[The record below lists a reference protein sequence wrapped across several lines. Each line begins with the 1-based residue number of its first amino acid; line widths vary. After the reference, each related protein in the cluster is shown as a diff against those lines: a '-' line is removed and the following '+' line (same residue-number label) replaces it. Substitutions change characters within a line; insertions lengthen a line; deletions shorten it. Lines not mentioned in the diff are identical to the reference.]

1 MKKNNQP
8 RILVVTSCTGEKVF
22 KPDEQLGVKDFEN
35 KTQLAIEEK
44 RLSQYMCSAAEMYTG
59 MQHLRLMEG
68 INLFRKFLGEKSIDV
83 NILSAG
89 YGLIVEDR
97 SIAPYEVT
105 FNNMKGHE
113 VDAWS
118 KHLRIR
124 EDFEKAVRDYD
135 LVFLLL
141 GENYLRSLNLPVFT
155 RPDQTFIFLAS
166 QSSRKWIKGLDA
178 KTYVLGL
185 SNADAKKYS
194 YGLVGLKGFLFKKFA
209 EVVVQQPELLSKLY
223 AKPEEFPLLLEPTQ
237 DNTDQLELTL
247 GVPSMAV
254 KSSKKKGKSA
264 IAEGAEEEEESSE
277 FLPIPDLP
285 PAPNLHLGMKYFIPE
300 WDDHV
305 DPTYN
310 FLTDTLTPDR
320 DPHEDEVYAHEI
332 YPTPNYDAILVSKV
346 VVEASKKKR
355 QKIEEIGIHKF
366 IRFQGEVM
374 GDCGAFGYIK
384 EDVPPYNT
392 IEILDYYEKLGFNYG
407 VSIDHLIVGPF
418 AEVGVREMRYEL
430 TLKNAQEFIDQHRL
444 GGYTFTPIGAAQGWS
459 PETYA
464 EAVKQLSDMGYDYIA
479 LGGLAR
485 ATSKDIIEILKAI
498 HPHLQPHVRIHL
510 FGVARISAIPVLR
523 HLGVTSFDSAS
534 PLRRAWLGSGANYHT
549 LGTKMYSAV
558 RIPPVSR
565 HGVRIKR
572 VIEAGVSDSE
582 TLQKLEKGSL
592 LALREYDR
600 GIRSLDDTLPV
611 LLEYS
616 TLIYPALSLDLEL
629 KAYRDLRLSQLN

>member
-1 MKKNNQP
+1 MNLP
-8 RILVVTSCTGEKVF
+8 RILVVTSCTGEKKY
-22 KPDEQLGVKDFEN
+22 KPDNQLTLKDF
-35 KTQLAIEEK
+35 KDKKLLAIGEK
-44 RLSQYMCSAAEMYTG
+44 NLAESMSTAGEMYTG

-68 INLFRKFLGEKSIDV
+68 VNSFRQSLGNEAVNV

-89 YGLIVEDR
+89 YGLIPEDM

-105 FNNMKGHE
+105 FNGMKGHE

-118 KHLRIR
+118 KYLGIR
-124 EDFEKAVRDYD
+124 EAFEIAVRDFD

-141 GENYLRSLNLPVFT
+141 GENYLRSLNLPVIT

-166 QSSRKWIKGLDA
+166 QSSRKWIKGLAA

-194 YGLVGLKGFLFKKFA
+194 YGLVGLKGFLFKKFVD
-209 EVVVQQPELLSKLY
+209 VVVQEPELLRKIY
-223 AKPEEFPLLLEPTQ
+223 EKPDDFALLLEPNQ
-237 DNTDQLELTL
+237 ENLDQLELSL
-247 GVPSMAV
+247 GVASVAV
-254 KSSKKKGKSA
+254 KSAKKKGKSA
-264 IAEGAEEEEESSE
+264 IAEGSDEDLEEASE

-285 PAPNLHLGMKYFIPE
+285 PAPNMHLGMRYFIPE

-320 DPHEDEVYAHEI
+320 DPHADEVYAHEI

-355 QKIEEIGIHKF
+355 QKIEEIGIHEF
-366 IRFQGEVM
+366 IRFHGEVM

-407 VSIDHLIVGPF
+407 VSIDHLIVGGF
-418 AEVGVREMRYEL
+418 AEVGVREKRYEITL
-430 TLKNAQEFIDQHRL
+430 TNAQEFIEQHKL

-464 EAVKQLSDMGYDYIA
+464 NAVKELIKMGYDYIA

-485 ATSKDIIEILKAI
+485 APSKEIIEILKAI
-498 HPHLQPHVRIHL
+498 HPHLQSHVRLHL

-523 HLGVTSFDSAS
+523 HMGVTSFDSAS
-534 PLRRAWLGSGANYHT
+534 PLRRAWLGSGANYKKFQE
-549 LGTKMYSAV
+549 LA
-558 RIPPVSR
+558 
-565 HGVRIKR
+565 
-572 VIEAGVSDSE
+572 
-582 TLQKLEKGSL
+582 KLFHKWFWGHQN
-592 LALREYDR
+592 
-600 GIRSLDDTLPV
+600 T
-611 LLEYS
+611 
-616 TLIYPALSLDLEL
+616 YPFWMNVNSV
-629 KAYRDLRLSQLN
+629 